1 MIKIKD
7 FIKKYFAKK
16 SIVLGLFSLVLFT
29 LACGARDQKIL
40 VFVGVFLIFTFA
52 FVNAIILSYDLKKN
66 GMTKD
71 SPLLSGLTLGF
82 VTALESP
89 VAIVNDAC
97 EIVWYNKAFLA
108 TAGDKNT
115 LYGKK
120 LSEQFSPSLN
130 AARLFRE
137 NTGPV
142 AVSVRGVDYDV
153 NCYKTS
159 SVGKG
164 HCITIWT
171 DKTEINKVKKELEM
185 KSLMVAFVVIDNFTE
200 AVQFVQDKQRTALA
214 LIGGA
219 LDSFTA
225 SIGGILKEYD
235 KDKFIILF
243 EQRHFERLEENKF
256 DILDKIREIEIDNVT
271 MPFTASIGVSK
282 IEGTFA
288 EKESAA
294 RNALDMAL
302 QRGGDQAVVKTESS
316 VEYYGGRSK
325 SVQKKTKV
333 RSRVIANELSNL
345 IKNSGNVIVMGHK
358 YADHDSVASCVAV
371 SRIAKYIGKPVNVVV
386 NENDVNLKK
395 IFESM
400 TQKEDEYEGLFVDR
414 ENAQELISSDTL
426 LVVCDVNN
434 PAFFELPE
442 LYDAASSFVVID
454 HHRKTCEYINAPKI
468 TYIEP
473 AASSVSELMCEIL
486 EQSVPAGTLTIPE
499 ANLLFAGIILDTK
512 QFTKNTGVKTFAA
525 AQYLRSEGANPQEAT
540 KLFSTSI
547 KDLMRETVF
556 ENNIHI
562 YKNRIAISVY
572 EKEADQKD
580 KIAASKAAD
589 RLLTVDNIG
598 AAFVLCII
606 DGDVHIS
613 SRSDGTINVQLIL
626 EKLGGGGHFDAAG
639 AQIEKVSLQEA
650 LRMLKSAI
658 DEYLEDINETK

>member
-16 SIVLGLFSLVLFT
+16 SIVIGLLVLVLFT

-40 VFVGVFLIFTFA
+40 VSVGIFLTLAFA
-52 FVNAIILSYDLKKN
+52 FANAIILFYDLKKI

-97 EIVWYNKAFLA
+97 EIVWYNKAFLTA
-108 TAGDKNT
+108 AGDNNT

-130 AARLFRE
+130 AARLFRQ

-153 NCYKTS
+153 TCYKTA

-164 HCITIWT
+164 HCITVWT
-171 DKTEINKVKKELEM
+171 DKTQINKVKKELEM
-185 KSLMVAFVVIDNFTE
+185 QSLMVAFIVIDNFSE

-214 LIGGA
+214 LIGGV

-243 EQRHFERLEENKF
+243 EQRYFERLEENKF

-282 IEGTFA
+282 IEGSYA
-288 EKESAA
+288 EKESMA
-294 RNALDMAL
+294 RYALDMAL

-358 YADHDSVASCVAV
+358 YADHDCVASCVAV

-386 NENDVNLKK
+386 NESDFNLKK

-400 TQKEDEYEGLFVDR
+400 NNKEGEYAQLFVDR
-414 ENAQELISSDTL
+414 ENAQELIRSDTL

-442 LYDAASSFVVID
+442 LYEAANAFVVID
-454 HHRKTCEYINAPKI
+454 HHRKTGEYITTPKI
-468 TYIEP
+468 SYIEP

-486 EQSVPAGTLTIPE
+486 EQSVPAGTLTLPE

-525 AQYLRSEGANPQEAT
+525 AQYLRSEGASPQDAT

-562 YKNRIAISVY
+562 YKNSIAISVY

-589 RLLTVDNIG
+589 RLLTVDNIS

-613 SRSDGTINVQLIL
+613 SRSDGTVNVQLIL

-639 AQIEKVSLQEA
+639 AQLEKMSLQEA
-650 LRMLKSAI
+650 LRLLKSAI
-658 DEYLEDINETK
+658 DEYLEYAAETK

>member
-16 SIVLGLFSLVLFT
+16 SIVIGLLVLVLFT

-40 VFVGVFLIFTFA
+40 VSVGIFLTLAFA
-52 FVNAIILSYDLKKN
+52 FSNAIILYYDLKKS

-97 EIVWYNKAFLA
+97 EIVWYNKSFLA
-108 TAGDKNT
+108 AAGDNNT

-130 AARLFRE
+130 AARLFRQ

-153 NCYKTS
+153 TCYKTA

-164 HCITIWT
+164 HCITVWT
-171 DKTEINKVKKELEM
+171 DKTQINKVKKELEM
-185 KSLMVAFVVIDNFTE
+185 QSLMVAFVVIDNFSE

-214 LIGGA
+214 LIGGV

-243 EQRHFERLEENKF
+243 EQRYFERLEENKF

-282 IEGTFA
+282 IEGTYA
-288 EKESAA
+288 EKESMA
-294 RNALDMAL
+294 RYALDMAL
-302 QRGGDQAVVKTESS
+302 ERGGDQAVVKTESS

-358 YADHDSVASCVAV
+358 YADHDCVASCVAV

-386 NENDVNLKK
+386 NENDFNLKK

-400 TQKEDEYEGLFVDR
+400 NHKDGEYAHLFVDR
-414 ENAQELISSDTL
+414 ENAQELIRSDTL

-442 LYDAASSFVVID
+442 LYEAANSFVVID
-454 HHRKTCEYINAPKI
+454 HHRKTGEYITAPKI
-468 TYIEP
+468 SYIEP

-486 EQSVPAGTLTIPE
+486 EQSVPVGTLTFPE

-525 AQYLRSEGANPQEAT
+525 AQYLRSEGASPQEAT

-562 YKNRIAISVY
+562 YKNSIAISVY

-589 RLLTVDNIG
+589 RLLTVDNIS

-639 AQIEKVSLQEA
+639 AQIEKMSLQDA
-650 LRMLKSAI
+650 LRLLKSAI
-658 DEYLEDINETK
+658 DEYLEDVAETK